1 MFRTFSIAFLLLL
14 ANFSFGQDSLDV
26 TWKMINKFPID
37 SAQIWHVDQL
47 NNVFISN
54 GSSMMKYDSTGT
66 LKFQQSVKSLG
77 KIKQVLAINSMKIV
91 YFSDEQQTLCF
102 FDNTLTAA
110 EDCIDLADYEIYNAE
125 FIAVS
130 SRPDYVW
137 VYDNVNSTLKLI
149 SLTNSTDQEQE
160 IVNLKGMLGISE
172 VSQIMEE
179 SGYLY
184 ILEKDKRIFVLDYYG
199 GLVDSYSGKD
209 VLQIDRDRSSL
220 DVTIKLTS
228 KHLELKSEYR
238 DLQSDFEKIDLPIE
252 NSIEFQAVGK
262 YVYLRTAR
270 NIYKYTLHFNN

>member
-1 MFRTFSIAFLLLL
+1 MFKIVSIAFLLLF
-14 ANFSFGQDSLDV
+14 ANCSFGQDSLDA
-26 TWKMINKFPID
+26 TWTKINKFPID

-47 NNVFISN
+47 NNVFISK
-54 GSSMMKYDSTGT
+54 GSSMMKYDSTGV
-66 LKFQQSVKSLG
+66 LKFQQSLKSLG
-77 KIKQVLAINSMKIV
+77 NIKQVVAVNSMKII

-102 FDNTLTAA
+102 FDNTLTSS

-184 ILEKDKRIFVLDYYG
+184 ILEKGKRIFVLDYYG

-220 DVTIKLTS
+220 DVTIKLMS

-238 DLQSDFEKIDLPIE
+238 ELESNFEKIKLPIE
-252 NSIEFQAVGK
+252 NVIEFQAVGK
-262 YVYLRTAR
+262 YVYLRTTR
-270 NIYKYTLHFNN
+270 NVYKYTLHFNN